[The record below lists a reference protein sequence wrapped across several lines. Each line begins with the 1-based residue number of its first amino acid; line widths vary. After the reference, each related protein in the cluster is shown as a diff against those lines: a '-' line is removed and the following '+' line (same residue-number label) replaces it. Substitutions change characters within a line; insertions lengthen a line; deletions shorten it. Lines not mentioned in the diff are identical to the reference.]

1 MLSYPE
7 IYRQTQTEVA
17 LREATLPLEALRELT
32 HLAPSPQNGAAVLHS
47 HPGFVA
53 VMGEIKRQT
62 PTAGFLDPIEDPAAL
77 AREYVAGG
85 AVAVSVVTET
95 PNYLGTLDD
104 FKAVRRA
111 VEVPLLRKEYVVTPY
126 QIHESRVLGA
136 DMVLLMVA
144 LLEPLVLGLLVER
157 TQSLGME
164 PLVECHSRL
173 EARQAIAAGARI
185 IGLNARNRETGE
197 VDRNNCEQ
205 IIDVIPPDVTVVAE
219 SGVRGP
225 RDVFNYA
232 RVGADAVLVGES
244 LVRSSDPRALLK
256 QMTSAAQHPALRPD
270 RASRYRHHLSDT
282 DEGDTP

>member
-1 MLSYPE
+1 MLSYAE

-17 LREATLPLEALRELT
+17 LREASISLETIRDRALC
-32 HLAPSPQNGAAVLHS
+32 APSPKNGVAVLRS

-62 PTAGFLDPIEDPAAL
+62 PTAGFLAPVEDPAAL

-85 AVAVSVVTET
+85 AIAVSVVTET

-104 FKAVRRA
+104 FRVVRRA
-111 VEVPLLRKEYVVTPY
+111 VDVPLLRKEYVVTPY
-126 QIHESRVLGA
+126 QIHESRALGA

-144 LLEPLVLGLLVER
+144 LLEPMVLELLVER

-164 PLVECHSRL
+164 ALVECHSRL

-185 IGLNARNRETGE
+185 IGINARDRETGT
-197 VDRNNCEQ
+197 VDRSICEQ
-205 IIDVIPPDVTVVAE
+205 TIDVIPPDITVVAE

-225 RDVFNYA
+225 RDVLDYA

-244 LVRSSDPRALLK
+244 LVRSPNPSALIK
-256 QMTSAAQHPALRPD
+256 QMISAAQHPALRPD
-270 RASRYRHHLSDT
+270 RASRYRHHMSDS
-282 DEGDTP
+282 EGNVQ